1 MPTALIEGMALKQ
14 GQDLGACH
22 DLESTNVPHD
32 REVNDRVHAEIV
44 QMIKSRLEKKSTA
57 GTALQ

>member
-1 MPTALIEGMALKQ
+1 MLQ
-14 GQDLGACH
+14 
-22 DLESTNVPHD
+22 ESTNVPHD

-57 GTALQ
+57 GTALQKNGIFI